1 MCFITFGLDPKNYLC
16 RIVIQIPA
24 IPVSYPMKELQHLN
38 KYFKKYRF
46 KLLVGIVIT
55 MIARIFQLV
64 MPSYVKKSIEVVERF
79 IGNDILKAEAKEM
92 LLEYILIIVGAALL
106 SGFFTFLMRQTIIN
120 VSRYIEYDLKNE
132 VFDHYQ
138 LLSLNFYKKNRTGDL
153 MNRISEDVNQVRL
166 YGGPAIM
173 YGIQTLTLFVCLV
186 PLMFIKAPVLALYAL
201 LPLPIL
207 SVLIYQIS
215 KIIHKRSTIVQEFLS
230 NLSTFTQ
237 ESFSGISVI
246 KAYALEPKVNAELK
260 YLALDGKNKSMDLA
274 KVNAWF
280 FPLMILLIGI
290 SNIFVIYV
298 GGKQYIDGE
307 IASIGIIAEFIL
319 YVNMLTW
326 PVAVVGWVTSIVQR
340 AEASQKRI
348 NQFLQEEPNIVST
361 VKEETPIKGKIEFK
375 NVTFTYEDTNIT
387 ALNNISFTINKG
399 ETVAILG
406 KTGSGKSTILDL
418 IARLYDIESGE
429 ILIDDIPIK
438 QLNLQSLRQSIGAV
452 PQDAFLFSDTI
463 KNNIKFGKENST
475 DEEII
480 AVAKKAVVHENI
492 MGFNK
497 QYETILGERGITLS
511 GGQKQRVSIA
521 RALLKDPQIYLFDDC
536 LSAVDTETE
545 EEILNQLK
553 KESKNKTTLIVSHR
567 VSSAKNADKIIV
579 LEAGKL
585 IQEGTHEE
593 LNSVEGYYKELYMHQ
608 LSEKEK

>member
-1 MCFITFGLDPKNYLC
+1 
-16 RIVIQIPA
+16 
-24 IPVSYPMKELQHLN
+24 MKELKHLN
-38 KYFKKYRF
+38 KYFKKYLS
-46 KLLVGIVIT
+46 KLLIGIVIT
-55 MIARIFQLV
+55 VIARVFQLV
-64 MPSYVKKSIEVVERF
+64 MPSYVKESIEVVENF
-79 IGNDILKAEAKEM
+79 IKGEVQKGEAREL
-92 LLEYILIIVGAALL
+92 LLEYIRIIVGAALL

-120 VSRYIEYDLKNE
+120 MSRHIEYDLKNE

-186 PLMFIKAPVLALYAL
+186 PLMFIKAPTLALYAL
-201 LPLPIL
+201 LPLPVL
-207 SVLIYQIS
+207 SILIYQIS
-215 KIIHKRSTIVQEFLS
+215 KVIHSRSTVVQEFLS
-230 NLSTFTQ
+230 TLSTFTQ

-246 KAYALEPKVNAELK
+246 KAYALEPKVNRDLET
-260 YLALDGKNKSMDLA
+260 LALEGKDKSMALA

-280 FPLMILLIGI
+280 SPLMILLIGI

-298 GGKQYIDGE
+298 GGNQYINGE
-307 IASIGIIAEFIL
+307 IESIGIIAEFIL

-348 NQFLQEEPNIVST
+348 NQFLRERPEITNT
-361 VKEETPIKGKIEFK
+361 VDKESHISGKIEFK
-375 NVTFTYEDTNIT
+375 NVTFTYEDTHIV
-387 ALNNISFTINKG
+387 ALKNISFTINQG

-418 IARLYDIESGE
+418 IARLYDIDSGE
-429 ILIDDIPIK
+429 ILIDGVPIK
-438 QLNLQSLRQSIGAV
+438 EVNLNSLRKAIGAV

-463 KNNIKFGKENST
+463 RNNIKFGKEDST
-475 DEEII
+475 DEEIFE
-480 AVAKKAVVHENI
+480 VAKKAVVHDNI

-497 QYETILGERGITLS
+497 QYDTILGERGITLS

-521 RALLKDPQIYLFDDC
+521 RAILKNPKIYLFDDC

-545 EEILNQLK
+545 EEILSQLK
-553 KESKNKTTLIVSHR
+553 KESKDKTTLIVSHR
-567 VSSAKNADKIIV
+567 VSSAKNADRILV
-579 LEAGKL
+579 LDDGRL
-585 IQEGTHEE
+585 LQEGTHEE
-593 LNSVEGYYKELYMHQ
+593 LNSQEGYYKELYINQ

>member
-1 MCFITFGLDPKNYLC
+1 
-16 RIVIQIPA
+16 
-24 IPVSYPMKELQHLN
+24 MKELQHLN

-79 IGNDILKAEAKEM
+79 IGNDILKGEAKEM

-230 NLSTFTQ
+230 TLSTFTQ

-246 KAYALEPKVNAELK
+246 KAYALEPKINAELK
-260 YLALDGKNKSMDLA
+260 NLALDGKNKSMDLA

-290 SNIFVIYV
+290 SNIFVIYI

-361 VKEETPIKGKIEFK
+361 VKEETPIEGKIEFK

-418 IARLYDIESGE
+418 IARLYDIDSGQ
-429 ILIDDIPIK
+429 ILIDDVPIK
-438 QLNLQSLRQSIGAV
+438 QLNLQSLRQAIGAV

-579 LEAGKL
+579 LEDGKL
-585 IQEGTHEE
+585 IQEGTHDE

>member
-1 MCFITFGLDPKNYLC
+1 
-16 RIVIQIPA
+16 
-24 IPVSYPMKELQHLN
+24 MKELQHLN

-79 IGNDILKAEAKEM
+79 IGNDILKGEAKEM

-201 LPLPIL
+201 LPLPNL

-230 NLSTFTQ
+230 TLSTFTQ

-246 KAYALEPKVNAELK
+246 KAYALEPKINAELK
-260 YLALDGKNKSMDLA
+260 NLALDGKNKSMDLA

-290 SNIFVIYV
+290 SNIFVIYI

-361 VKEETPIKGKIEFK
+361 VEEETPIEGKIEFK

-387 ALNNISFTINKG
+387 ALNNISFSINKG

-418 IARLYDIESGE
+418 IARLYDIDSGQ
-429 ILIDDIPIK
+429 ILIDDVPIK
-438 QLNLQSLRQSIGAV
+438 QLNLQSLRQAIGAV

-579 LEAGKL
+579 LEDGKL
-585 IQEGTHEE
+585 IQEGTHDE